1 MMIKVVLDA
10 NQYVSALL
18 KPGSKPDQVFQLAH
32 QKKINPLLSHK
43 ILAELRRVLLYP
55 KLTKIHQ
62 RTTQQ
67 IDNLLEKIAR
77 IAEITPGELLLEVIE
92 DDPTDNKYLECAIE
106 GGADF
111 IVSGDSHLTSLTS
124 FRGVNIVTPNI
135 FLKLVQ
141 KRVA

>member
-1 MMIKVVLDA
+1 MIRVVLDA

-18 KPGSKPDQVFQLAH
+18 KPGSKPDQVFQLAQ
-32 QKKINPLLSHK
+32 QKKINLLLSPK
-43 ILAELRRVLLYP
+43 ILSELRRVLLYP

-77 IAEITPGELLLEVIE
+77 IAEITPGKLLLEVIK

-106 GGADF
+106 GRADF
-111 IVSGDSHLTSLTS
+111 IVSGDSHLTGLTS
-124 FRGVNIVTPNI
+124 FRGVKIVTPNI

-141 KRVA
+141 KSLA